1 MSLSTQSIRLMTSD
15 DLDRVLAWR
24 NHEDVRRYMYSQHL
38 ISAKEHQNWFEKSAS
53 DPLRHL
59 LIFQQDDISSGFVHF
74 NLQANQRI
82 ADWGFYLAPEA
93 KKGTGSLLGLHALNY
108 AFHQI
113 GLHKVCGQALNF
125 NQQSIRFHLKMGFQQ
140 EGILKDQYVDEQQGY
155 HSIICF
161 GLLAAEWAEKN
172 KLSEGS

>member
-15 DLDRVLAWR
+15 DLNRVLAWR

-38 ISAKEHQNWFEKSAS
+38 ISAKEHQNWFEKNTA

-59 LIFQQDDISSGFVHF
+59 LIFQQDDTPSGFVHF
-74 NLQANQRI
+74 NMQANRKI

-93 KKGTGSLLGLHALNY
+93 KKGTGSDLGLHSLNY
-108 AFHQI
+108 AFQQLE
-113 GLHKVCGQALNF
+113 LHKVCGQALGF

-140 EGILKDQYVDEQQGY
+140 EGTLRDQFYDKQQNY

-172 KLSEGS
+172 KLSEGT